1 MGTKYSSQIS
11 VGDEFGSWTVTGD
24 PFTDDKGRAKVKV
37 KCACGDTH
45 TSEVYNL
52 VKKRSTQ
59 CKKCSSGLRPTFGSL
74 SVRSMRSAIAEG
86 TAYDLS
92 PENLSESFS
101 RQANVCALTGAP
113 LSIETSSPVKINDSL
128 GLVPNN
134 IIVVTSDIKEKMGG
148 LDAASFIGMCQ
159 TVTNIVPTPKSHMT
173 VKDFFDRRENQ

>member
-11 VGDEFGSWTVTGD
+11 VGDQFGSWTVTGD
-24 PFTDDKGRAKVKV
+24 PFTDDKGRAKVEV
-37 KCACGDTH
+37 KCDCGDIH

-52 VKKRSTQ
+52 VKRRSTQ
-59 CKKCSSGLRPTFGSL
+59 CKKCSSGLNPTFRSL

-113 LSIETSSPVKINDSL
+113 LSIENSSPVKIDGSL
-128 GLVPNN
+128 GLVPSNT
-134 IIVVTSDIKEKMGG
+134 ILVASDIKEKMGG